1 MTYAKISMNNSNE
14 EIFNFPCDYPIK
26 VFGKKTQD
34 FKQIVCDIIEPYS
47 GQLHDNQ
54 ITEKVSSK
62 GAYISL
68 TVRIIAT
75 SRAQLDDINEGLQK
89 CPQVAYLL

>member
-1 MTYAKISMNNSNE
+1 MSNSNE
-14 EIFNFPCDYPIK
+14 EIFNFPCDFPIK
-26 VFGKKTQD
+26 IFGKKTQD
-34 FKQIVCDIIEPYS
+34 FKRTVCDIIEPHA

-62 GAYISL
+62 GSYVSL

-75 SRAQLDDINEGLQK
+75 SRAQLDAINEDLQK
-89 CPQVAYLL
+89 CPDVAYLL

>member
-1 MTYAKISMNNSNE
+1 MSNPNE

-34 FKQIVCDIIEPYS
+34 FKQTVCNIIEPHVGLLY
-47 GQLHDNQ
+47 DNQ
-54 ITEKVSSK
+54 ITEKISSK

>member
-1 MTYAKISMNNSNE
+1 MSNSNE
-14 EIFNFPCDYPIK
+14 EIFDFPCDYPIK
-26 VFGKKTQD
+26 IFGKKTQD
-34 FKQIVCDIIEPYS
+34 FKRIVCDIIEPHT
-47 GQLHDNQ
+47 GPLHDSL

-62 GAYISL
+62 GSYISL

-75 SRAQLDDINEGLQK
+75 SRVQLDSINEELQK

>member
-1 MTYAKISMNNSNE
+1 MSNPNE

-34 FKQIVCDIIEPYS
+34 FKQTVCDIIEPHVGLLY
-47 GQLHDNQ
+47 DNQ
-54 ITEKVSSK
+54 ITEKISSK

-89 CPQVAYLL
+89 CPKVAYLL

>member
-1 MTYAKISMNNSNE
+1 MTNSSE
-14 EIFNFPCDYPIK
+14 ELFNFPCDYPIK
-26 VFGKKTQD
+26 VFGKKTEY
-34 FKQIVCDIIEPYS
+34 FKQAVCAIIEPHA

-62 GAYISL
+62 GSYVSL

-75 SRAQLDDINEGLQK
+75 SRAQLDAINTELQAS
-89 CPQVAYLL
+89 PDVAYLL